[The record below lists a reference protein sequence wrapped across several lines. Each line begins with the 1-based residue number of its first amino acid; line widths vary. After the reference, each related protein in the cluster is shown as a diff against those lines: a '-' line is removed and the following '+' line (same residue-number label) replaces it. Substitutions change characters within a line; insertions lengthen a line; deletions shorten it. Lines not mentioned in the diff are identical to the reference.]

1 MDPPGRDLL
10 ELVCRFCD
18 DRGEGYREMKIRS
31 CNISTVQAA
40 AKHERSTLASP
51 PSDRAV
57 RLAKLASYCGTRSV
71 PGGLDGVTAPVGL
84 EVGL

>member
-10 ELVCRFCD
+10 ELVCCFCD

-51 PSDRAV
+51 HPHRAV
-57 RLAKLASYCGTRSV
+57 RLAKG
-71 PGGLDGVTAPVGL
+71 
-84 EVGL
+84 